1 MKTLFEILAVVLVLS
16 WLPAVVIFL
25 RSRRRF
31 SGYRLVRCP
40 ETRHL
45 ARIRLDAAH
54 AAATELVDEPDLR
67 VEECSRWAGPVG
79 HCHEECLET
88 DRPKFE
94 FKKLAP

>member
-1 MKTLFEILAVVLVLS
+1 MKTLFEVLAVLFLLS
-16 WLPAVVIFL
+16 CLPAVFMFL
-25 RSRRRF
+25 RARRRF

-40 ETRHL
+40 ETKHL
-45 ARIRLDAAH
+45 ARIALDATH

-88 DRPKFE
+88 DRAKSE
-94 FKKLAP
+94 FKRRLR